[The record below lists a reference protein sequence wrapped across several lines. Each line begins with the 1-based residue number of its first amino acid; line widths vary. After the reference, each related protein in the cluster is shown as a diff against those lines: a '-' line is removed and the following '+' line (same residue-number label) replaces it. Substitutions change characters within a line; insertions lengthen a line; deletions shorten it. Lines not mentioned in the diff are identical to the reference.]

1 MAGSPKHVVV
11 VGAGIA
17 GLACA
22 HALSTRA
29 KTAGVPLTF
38 TVMESTDRCGGKIL
52 THQVDGLVIEAGP
65 DSFLSQK
72 PWALNLCRDLELTD
86 QLINTNE

>member
-29 KTAGVPLTF
+29 ETAGVPLTC
-38 TVMESTDRCGGKIL
+38 TVMESMDRCGGKIL

-65 DSFLSQK
+65 DSFLSQN
-72 PWALNLCRDLELTD
+72 PWALSVP
-86 QLINTNE
+86 